1 MGIDFGLD
9 LGTNSIGWS
18 VVDYIVEPDGEE
30 RLCGIKAAGSR
41 IIPMDAAVLGD
52 FEKGNAVSQTK
63 DRTMKRG
70 MRRLYE
76 RHHLR
81 RERLHRVLNIL
92 GFLPPHYAE
101 ALTRYGKFK
110 NHEEP
115 KLPWR
120 KDEFGQWQFIFQSS
134 YEEMLELFRKA
145 QPEWLAEGGKVP
157 YDWTIYYLR
166 KKALTRAV
174 SKEELAWIL
183 LNFNQKRG
191 YYQARGE
198 EEQENTGKLEEYYAL
213 RVVDVVDS
221 GDRKGKDVWY
231 NIVLENGMIYRRTY
245 RDKPDLV
252 GNVLELIVTT
262 DLNPDGSPKTDK
274 DGKVKQSIRL
284 PKEEDWT
291 LQKKKTEHDIDN
303 AKKTVAEFIFDALL
317 INPKQKVRGKLVRV
331 VERKYY
337 KEELH
342 RILETQ
348 KQFIPELQ
356 DASLYE
362 ACLKELYSSNE
373 AYRNSIAGR
382 DFTYLLHDNIIFY
395 QRPLKSKKSEIA
407 DCPYESHTCV
417 DRETG
422 EIKEMPNKCIS
433 RSYPLFQEFR
443 VWQFVSNLRI
453 YERERIEG
461 GVYRKDVDV
470 TDLYITSVDDRVKLF
485 EFLND
490 REDIK
495 QDQLL
500 AYFKIKKLKGGVSP
514 CRWNYVED
522 KKYPCNET
530 RGAFLKLL
538 KKAGVDSA
546 FLTPEIE
553 EHLWHILYSVSDKT
567 ELRQAGRNFAKKHGL
582 PEAFVEQFV
591 KFPPFDSEYA
601 AYSAKAIKKLLPLMR
616 MGKYWHP
623 DAIDAATRERIQR
636 LLDGEVEDT
645 VSDRVAEQL
654 KGMSELSQFSGLPL
668 WLACYVVYGRHSEAK
683 DTDRWASPDDIDVY
697 LRNFKQH
704 SLRNPIVEQVVTETL
719 RTVRDIWKQYG
730 RPNKIHIE
738 LGRELRSNSEERKKR
753 TDTILKNEDTNLRIK
768 VLLTEMMNPEFGV
781 EGIRPYS
788 PSQQEI
794 LRIYED
800 GVLSTTELTDDI
812 ADIKKR
818 LSSADVSKR
827 PSRSDVLKYK
837 LWLDQKYQSPY
848 TGKVIPLAKLFTPAY
863 EIEHI
868 IPQSRYFDDS
878 YANKVICEAEVNKLK
893 DNQLGM
899 EFIRNHSGEKVSLS
913 MGGSV
918 EILSVEEYQKRV
930 QEQYEGNK
938 RKREH
943 LLMDDIP
950 DQFIQRQMNDS
961 RYISKLIKGLLSK
974 IVREEGEME
983 ATSKNIISTNGA
995 ITDRLKKDWGVND
1008 AWNSIILPRFVRMNE
1023 IDHSSRFTAVSAQGH
1038 LIPAMP
1044 LDMQKGFN
1052 KKRIDHRHHAM
1063 DAIVIACTTRNHVNL
1078 LNNESAGG
1086 ENTQMRYQ
1094 LSRKL
1099 RVYDKAKKMMKD
1111 GQVKEI
1117 IVAKEF
1123 KKPWP
1128 SFTSDVLTTL
1138 NDIIVSFKQNQRIVT
1153 KSSNKYQVFRNGKKV
1168 FVRQTK
1174 GELLAIR
1181 KPLHKETFCGEI
1193 NLRRIKEVNLK
1204 EAIMAPERIVE
1215 KDLKKKVKELIALGY
1230 DTKAMTKY
1238 FELHAEEWPK
1248 INLKKIKVYYFSREE
1263 KDRTGEIKNRFFA
1276 TRKSLDTSFTAEK
1289 IEKSIADTGIQKILW
1304 HHLSTYG
1311 NDAELA
1317 FSPEGIEA
1325 LNRNIVALNDGKP
1338 HQPILKVRTYEKGDK
1353 FNVGQRGSKSSK
1365 FVEAAKGTNLF
1376 FAIYEED
1383 TEDKDGQIVRK
1394 RSYASV
1400 PLNLAIERQKQGLPA
1415 APENANGM
1423 PPKFV
1428 LSPNDLVYV
1437 PTAEER
1443 KSGKMN
1449 LPLDHSR
1456 IYKMVS
1462 CTGSQCLFLPFAV
1475 AAFIVNGKEF
1485 EALNKIGRALT
1496 GEMIHETCIP
1506 LKVNRLG
1513 SFEVDTSL

>member
-1 MGIDFGLD
+1 MGKILGLD
-9 LGTNSIGWS
+9 LGTNSIGWA
-18 VVDYIVEPDGEE
+18 VVNSTVEPDGEE
-30 RLCGIKAAGSR
+30 RLCGIEAAGSR
-41 IIPMDAAVLGD
+41 IIPMDAAVMGD

-81 RERLHRVLNIL
+81 RERLHRVLDIM

-120 KDEFGQWQFIFQSS
+120 KDESGKWQFIFQSS

-166 KKALTRAV
+166 KKALTQPV
-174 SKEELAWIL
+174 TKQELAWIL

-231 NIVLENGMIYRRTY
+231 NVVLENGMVYRHTY

-252 GNVLELIVTT
+252 GKVREFIVTT
-262 DLNPDGSPKTDK
+262 DLNPDGTPKTDK
-274 DGKVKQSIRL
+274 DGKVKQSPRM

-303 AKKTVAEFIFDALL
+303 AKKTVAEFIFDTLL

-342 RILETQ
+342 RILEAQ

-362 ACLKELYSSNE
+362 ACIKELYSSNE

-407 DCPYESHTCV
+407 NCPYESHTCV

-470 TDLYITSVDDRVKLF
+470 TDLYITSVEDRVKLF

-490 REDIK
+490 RERIK

-500 AYFKIKKLKGGVSP
+500 AYFKIKKPKGGISP

-522 KKYPCNET
+522 KEYPCNET

-538 KKAGVDSA
+538 KKADVDSE
-546 FLTPEIE
+546 FLTPEVE
-553 EHLWHILYSVSDKT
+553 EHLWHILYSVSDKAQ
-567 ELRQAGRNFAKKHGL
+567 LRQAGRNFAKKHGL
-582 PEAFVEQFV
+582 PEAFVEQFSN
-591 KFPPFDSEYA
+591 FPPFAADYA
-601 AYSAKAIKKLLPLMR
+601 AYSAKAIKRLLPLMR
-616 MGKYWHP
+616 MGKYWQP
-623 DAIDAATRERIQR
+623 DAIDAATRERIQH
-636 LLDGEVEDT
+636 LLDGEVEEAYSDH
-645 VSDRVAEQL
+645 VSEQL
-654 KGMSELSQFSGLPL
+654 KGLSELSQFSGLPL

-683 DTDRWASPDDIDVY
+683 DTDRWTSPEDIDIY
-697 LRNFKQH
+697 LRNFKHH

-730 RPNKIHIE
+730 HPDEIHIE

-753 TDTILKNEDTNLRIK
+753 TDAILKNEDTNLRIK

-781 EGIRPYS
+781 EGVRPYS

-800 GVLSTTELTDDI
+800 GVLSTAELTDEI
-812 ADIKKR
+812 EDIKKR

-878 YANKVICEAEVNKLK
+878 FANKVICESEVNKLK

-899 EFIRNHSGEKVSLS
+899 EFIRNHSGEKVPLS

-930 QEQYEGNK
+930 QEQYEGDK

-961 RYISKLIKGLLSK
+961 RYISKLVKALLSK
-974 IVREEGEME
+974 MVREEGEVE
-983 ATSKNIISTNGA
+983 ATSKNVISCNGA
-995 ITDRLKKDWGVND
+995 ITDRLKKEWGVND

-1023 IDHSSRFTAVSAQGH
+1023 IDHSSRFTATSAQGH

-1086 ENTQMRYQ
+1086 ENKQMRIQ
-1094 LSRKL
+1094 LSRRL
-1099 RVYDKAKKMMKD
+1099 RVYEKVQTMKD
-1111 GQVKEI
+1111 GQPKEI
-1117 IVAKEF
+1117 MVAKEF
-1123 KKPWP
+1123 KKPWQ
-1128 SFTSDVLTTL
+1128 SFTSDVLATL
-1138 NDIIVSFKQNQRIVT
+1138 NDIIVSFKQNQRIINRT
-1153 KSSNKYQVFRNGKKV
+1153 SNKYQVFRNGKKV
-1168 FVRQTK
+1168 FVHQTK
-1174 GELLAIR
+1174 GDLLSIR
-1181 KPLHKETFCGEI
+1181 RSMHQATVYGEI
-1193 NLRRIKEVNLK
+1193 NLRRSDKTVNLK
-1204 EAIMAPERIVE
+1204 EAMTAPERIVE
-1215 KDLKKKVKELIALGY
+1215 KDLKKKVKELLALGY
-1230 DTKAMTKY
+1230 DAKAMTKY
-1238 FELHAEEWPK
+1238 FEQHAEEWPD
-1248 INLKKIKVYYFSREE
+1248 INLKKISVYYFSREE
-1263 KDRTGEIKNRFFA
+1263 KNRAGEIKNRYFA
-1276 TRKSLDTSFTAEK
+1276 TRKSLDASFTPEK
-1289 IEKSIADTGIQKILW
+1289 IEDSIADTGIKKILLR
-1304 HHLSTYG
+1304 HLSTYG
-1311 NDAELA
+1311 NDAKLA
-1317 FSPEGIEA
+1317 FSPEGIET
-1325 LNRNIVALNDGKP
+1325 LNRDIVTLNEGKP
-1338 HQPILKVRTYEKGDK
+1338 HQPILKVRIHEVGNK
-1353 FNVGQRGSKSSK
+1353 FAVGKRGNNSSK
-1365 FVEAAKGTNLF
+1365 FVEADKGGVPF
-1376 FAIYEED
+1376 FAIYEE
-1383 TEDKDGQIVRK
+1383 
-1394 RSYASV
+1394 
-1400 PLNLAIERQKQGLPA
+1400 
-1415 APENANGM
+1415 ENM
-1423 PPKFV
+1423 
-1428 LSPNDLVYV
+1428 
-1437 PTAEER
+1437 
-1443 KSGKMN
+1443 
-1449 LPLDHSR
+1449 
-1456 IYKMVS
+1456 
-1462 CTGSQCLFLPFAV
+1462 
-1475 AAFIVNGKEF
+1475 
-1485 EALNKIGRALT
+1485 
-1496 GEMIHETCIP
+1496 
-1506 LKVNRLG
+1506 
-1513 SFEVDTSL
+1513 